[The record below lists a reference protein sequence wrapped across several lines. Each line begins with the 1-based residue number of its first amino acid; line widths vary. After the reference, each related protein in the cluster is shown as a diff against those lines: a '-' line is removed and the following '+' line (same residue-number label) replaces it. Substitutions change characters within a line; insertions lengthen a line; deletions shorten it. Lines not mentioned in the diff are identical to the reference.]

1 MKHYSITL
9 VGLLFLATS
18 AFAQTKTVTT
28 YGKHEKPAD
37 YVTIQPRTVSLGV
50 GAAYNPTFSSP
61 FLSNISTKY
70 FFNEKWALRANLQFG
85 RKYEKHQYGGESVVG
100 GEGEKDPVV
109 SSVTRNSNF
118 MVYAGFERRYKLS
131 NRFFGYCG
139 SDLAL
144 GASGAVERTKKDGIL
159 LSAEKYDRSCNVA
172 LLPFIGIEMF
182 LGPKISIS
190 TEFGYSLAFKFYSK
204 DVEKTDNS
212 TDKAFPD
219 TSISSNLDFGN
230 SIGAGIR
237 LAYYF

>member
-1 MKHYSITL
+1 M
-9 VGLLFLATS
+9 FLATS

-37 YVTIQPRTVSLGV
+37 YVAIQPRTVSLGV

-61 FLSNISTKY
+61 FMSTISTKY

-85 RKYEKHQYGGESVVG
+85 RKYEKQKYGGDSG
-100 GEGEKDPVV
+100 SGEGEKEPVV
-109 SSVTRNSNF
+109 SAVTRNSNF
-118 MVYAGFERRYKLS
+118 MLYAGFERRYKLS

-139 SDLAL
+139 SDLAV
-144 GASGAVERTKKDGIL
+144 GASGSVERTKEDGKL
-159 LSAEKYDRSCNVA
+159 LFAEKYDRSCNVA
-172 LLPFIGIEMF
+172 LLPLIGIEMF

-204 DVEKTDNS
+204 DVEKTDKS
-212 TDKAFPD
+212 TEKTFPD

>member
-9 VGLLFLATS
+9 VGLLFLASS
-18 AFAQTKTVTT
+18 AFAQTKIVTT

-37 YVTIQPRTVSLGV
+37 YVSIPPKTVSLGV

-61 FLSNISTKY
+61 FMSTISTKY

-85 RKYEKHQYGGESVVG
+85 RKYEKQQYGGDSDS
-100 GEGEKDPVV
+100 GEGVISEI
-109 SSVTRNSNF
+109 TRNSNV
-118 MVYAGFERRYKLS
+118 MLYAGFERRYKLS

-144 GASGAVERTKKDGIL
+144 GASGAVERTKKDGKL
-159 LSAEKYDRSCNVA
+159 LYAEKFDRSCNVA

-204 DVEKTDNS
+204 DIEKTDKS
-212 TDKAFPD
+212 TDNAFPD
-219 TSISSNLDFGN
+219 TSISTNLDFGN
-230 SIGAGIR
+230 SIGAGLR

>member
-85 RKYEKHQYGGESVVG
+85 RKYEKHQYGGDSVIG
-100 GEGEKDPVV
+100 GDEKDPVV
-109 SSVTRNSNF
+109 SAVTRNSNF

-144 GASGAVERTKKDGIL
+144 GASGAVERTKEDGKL

-190 TEFGYSLAFKFYSK
+190 TEFGYNLAFKFYSK

>member
-9 VGLLFLATS
+9 VGLMFLATS

-37 YVTIQPRTVSLGV
+37 YVAIQPRTVSLGV

-61 FLSNISTKY
+61 FMSTISTKY
-70 FFNEKWALRANLQFG
+70 FFNEKWALRAYLQFG
-85 RKYEKHQYGGESVVG
+85 RKYEKQKYGGDSG
-100 GEGEKDPVV
+100 SGEGEKEPVV
-109 SSVTRNSNF
+109 SAVTRNSNF
-118 MVYAGFERRYKLS
+118 MLYAGFERRYKLS

-139 SDLAL
+139 SDLAV
-144 GASGAVERTKKDGIL
+144 GASGSVERTKEDGKL
-159 LSAEKYDRSCNVA
+159 LFAEKYDRSCNVA
-172 LLPFIGIEMF
+172 LLPLIGIEMF

-204 DVEKTDNS
+204 DVEKTDKS
-212 TDKAFPD
+212 TEKTFPD